1 MDAMAYALQRFD
13 HHAGCSVV
21 AVSSVYKT
29 PPWGKTDQPWFLN
42 ACAELSTEMEPE
54 ALLQL
59 CLDIEEEMERKRAEK
74 WGPRTL
80 DIDVLFYE
88 NLKISIPGRL
98 ILPHPEISK
107 RAFVL
112 VPLAEISPDLML
124 DGQTVA
130 NLAKKIKDQ
139 QVVKFSDEKLWWK
152 NKLSGYSD
160 RVKTKKT

>member
-13 HHAGCSVV
+13 HHADCSVV

-42 ACAELSTEMEPE
+42 ACTKLSTGMEPE

-59 CLDIEEEMERKRAEK
+59 CLDIEEEMQRKRTEK

-80 DIDVLFYE
+80 DIDLLFYE
-88 NLKISIPGRL
+88 KLKISIPDRL
-98 ILPHPEISK
+98 ILPHPEIGE

-112 VPLAEISPDLML
+112 IPLAEISPDLML

-130 NLAKKIKDQ
+130 SLAKKFEDQ
-139 QVVKFSDEKLWWK
+139 QIIKLSGGKLWWK
-152 NKLSGYSD
+152 DKLSGYSD
-160 RVKTKKT
+160 TIKTGNT